1 MTNENWSLDNELDLM
16 IKYDLS
22 EQELMIIKL
31 IFLAQE
37 NKKEYL
43 IKYFTH
49 KDHSILKDVLISLQ
63 DKGIIL
69 KSYKIPN
76 KGDNFIPED
85 VDFNKVFL
93 KNYLQYS
100 NDLGMELFQNYPA
113 FTVINGRTFSLK
125 NITKVFKS
133 LEDFCFTYGK
143 SIKFNLEKHEE
154 VMELLEYAKSTNFIN
169 FNICEFVV
177 SQKWEEIKI
186 LREGGELMFNTSE
199 LL

>member
-133 LEDFCFTYGK
+133 LEDFCFAYGK

-177 SQKWEEIKI
+177 SQKWEEIKT